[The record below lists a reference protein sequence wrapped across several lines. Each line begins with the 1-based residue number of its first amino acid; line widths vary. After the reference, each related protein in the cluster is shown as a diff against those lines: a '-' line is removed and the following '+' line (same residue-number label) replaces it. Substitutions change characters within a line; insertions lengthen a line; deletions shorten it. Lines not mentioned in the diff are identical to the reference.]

1 MGNVKIYTRTGD
13 QGKTALFGGGRVEK
27 SHPRVQAYGTVDEL
41 NCFLGSALP
50 AVASLEIRDR
60 LSSLQ
65 HDLFALGANL
75 ATPPREDGTPH
86 PHVPPLPVSR
96 IGEMERWMD
105 DADEELPPL
114 RSFILPGGTQGAA
127 ALHVCRTVCRRAERM
142 VVELH
147 ESLRGG
153 GADRESSSQEEAQ
166 AAAQE
171 EAQAELGEIIRYLN
185 RLSDLFFTLSRLENR
200 RAGVPDVEWRK
211 EDASMGEGDA

>member
-1 MGNVKIYTRTGD
+1 VKIYTRTGD

-41 NCFLGSALP
+41 NCFLGSALS
-50 AVASLEIRDR
+50 AVDSLEIRDR

-105 DADEELPPL
+105 DADDELPPL

-147 ESLRGG
+147 ESLRVGT
-153 GADRESSSQEEAQ
+153 DREPSSQEEAQEEAQ
-166 AAAQE
+166 AAARGV
-171 EAQAELGEIIRYLN
+171 AQAELGEIIRYLN

-211 EDASMGEGDA
+211 EDASMEEGDA

>member
-1 MGNVKIYTRTGD
+1 MKIYTRTGD
-13 QGKTALFGGGRVEK
+13 QGRTALFGGGRVVK

-50 AVASLEIRDR
+50 AVASVEIRDR

-65 HDLFALGANL
+65 HDLFAVGANL
-75 ATPPREDGTPH
+75 ATPPGEDGASH

-96 IGEMERWMD
+96 IPDMERWMD
-105 DADEELPPL
+105 EAEEELPPL

-127 ALHVCRTVCRRAERM
+127 ALHLCRTVCRRAERE
-142 VVELH
+142 VVELS
-147 ESLRGG
+147 ESLRGEG
-153 GADRESSSQEEAQ
+153 IQ
-166 AAAQE
+166 AAQG
-171 EAQAELGEIIRYLN
+171 ELGEIIRYLN

-211 EDASMGEGDA
+211 EGTSEGTSMAEDGA

>member
-1 MGNVKIYTRTGD
+1 MKIYTRTGD

-27 SHPRVQAYGTVDEL
+27 SPPRVQAYGTVDEL
-41 NCFLGSALP
+41 NSFLGSALP
-50 AVASLEIRDR
+50 ALASLEIRDR

-75 ATPPREDGTPH
+75 ATPPAEDGAPH

-96 IGEMERWMD
+96 IPEMERWMD

-147 ESLRGG
+147 ESLRGETG
-153 GADRESSSQEEAQ
+153 NESPSQE
-166 AAAQE
+166 AAR
-171 EAQAELGEIIRYLN
+171 AELGEVIRYLN

-200 RAGVPDVEWRK
+200 RAGVPDVEWKK
-211 EDASMGEGDA
+211 EGAPMGEGGA